1 MARRSLVG
9 CLRIPRRWLFLGA
22 TALAVAVLAWLSR
35 TYILHQLYP
44 FRFRD
49 EIVTYA
55 RQNGLDPLFVAA
67 VIKNESRFNPS
78 AVSRRGAVGLM
89 QIMPETGRWV
99 ASQLGFADF
108 ETDMLRDPATNIMI
122 GTWYL
127 AELKREF
134 GGKFVLVVAAYNA
147 GRGNVKQWVKRSGTV
162 IAPSPDGEQGVWP
175 GPDVSLDF
183 PLSEI
188 RINETRIYVRD
199 VLSSLRR
206 YRELYA
212 DTLE

>member
-1 MARRSLVG
+1 M
-9 CLRIPRRWLFLGA
+9 
-22 TALAVAVLAWLSR
+22 AVAVLAWLSR
-35 TYILHQLYP
+35 TYVLHGLYP

-55 RQNGLDPLFVAA
+55 KQNGLDPLFVAA

-108 ETDMLRDPATNIMI
+108 EVDMLRDPATNIMI

-147 GRGNVKQWVKRSGTV
+147 GRGNVRQWVKRSGTV
-162 IAPSPDGEQGVWP
+162 IEPSPDVGLDVWP
-175 GPDVSLDF
+175 GPDVSEDF

-188 RINETRIYVRD
+188 RIGETRAYVRD

-206 YRELYA
+206 YRELYS